1 MYGTTE
7 HSGLW
12 LFEAGMAY
20 WYGLDFK
27 KEDAGNSD
35 ALCSLGECVSKREKD
50 DQNLPK
56 AMELYEQSA
65 QMGFSRGMCNLA
77 NCHENGRGVT
87 CDERFIQY
95 AKQEKWY
102 GAPYMCTTQ
111 VLKVV

>member
-1 MYGTTE
+1 MDEDSLRTLDVCVRLLSICVRQKKKECTVTTE

-35 ALCSLGECVSKREKD
+35 ALCSLGECIEKGEGC

-56 AMELYEQSA
+56 AMELYA
-65 QMGFSRGMCNLA
+65 
-77 NCHENGRGVT
+77 
-87 CDERFIQY
+87 
-95 AKQEKWY
+95 
-102 GAPYMCTTQ
+102 
-111 VLKVV
+111 